1 MHWPAPVVTEAVES
15 DAGPVMVTVEYR
27 VVPEHRDAF
36 LSAINAL
43 SAERKRDG
51 AYAWGI
57 FRDTADENRL
67 VETFFLESWM
77 EHLRQHQR
85 VTNADRVL
93 QHRIRHLLREP
104 PHVTHFVAAD

>member
-1 MHWPAPVVTEAVES
+1 
-15 DAGPVMVTVEYR
+15 MVTVEYR
-27 VVPEHRDAF
+27 VEPEYRDAF
-36 LSAINAL
+36 LSAIHAL

-57 FRDTADENRL
+57 FRDSADENRL
-67 VETFFLESWM
+67 VETFFLESWI

-93 QHRIRHLLREP
+93 QQRILHLLREP